1 MKRRTVQTLVVILF
15 SAILEM
21 VFISAGIMSGI
32 ITIAAIA
39 IMTILYIQGLCFY
52 DLGLILMPFM
62 FYVNMGGAINTS
74 VADLIIVIWLLGTMI
89 SRKNKT
95 IIYHNTAIT
104 STRSYMIKFA
114 MVFMGIMLI
123 SMVNF
128 IRWEDALILQAFIS
142 IIKIWVCLLYSLFT
156 LFYINVFGRKRFLC
170 VMAYNTLFFDFLMIV
185 GVITYAR
192 GIDLGLTF
200 AGTFRAT
207 GTFEDPNLAAAYLF
221 LMVSFAIVYFMEEK
235 KYLFLGGSILLTFIS
250 VFLTSSKGA
259 LVAVVVGL
267 SLILIVNLARGNG
280 GMVLR
285 LIIGY
290 AIMASILYYS
300 YQNNSFVQQ
309 VCEPIFNR
317 FEEFTSNVEGDH
329 SLAHREFLWRT
340 AFELGKTEPIFGIG
354 VEQFRPA
361 ATQYTGQHVWNIVHN
376 TYLTFFCEL
385 GIVGLIIFFRLW
397 IKNAWNHFLLM
408 RRKRSSVYYLFSMI
422 CVSVSMWSI
431 SLGNFRTLWVFM
443 TFLLYEYNREI
454 YGAGDFQNRGYLE
467 EK

>member
-1 MKRRTVQTLVVILF
+1 MKGLEMKRRAAQILIVVLF

-21 VFISAGIMSGI
+21 IFISVGMMSGVI
-32 ITIAAIA
+32 VVAVIA
-39 IMTILYIQGLCFY
+39 IITILYIQGLCFY

-62 FYVNMGGAINTS
+62 FYMNIGGAINTS
-74 VADLIIVIWLLGTMI
+74 VADFIIVIWLLGVMS
-89 SRKNKT
+89 SRSNSSMAYKNA
-95 IIYHNTAIT
+95 AIA
-104 STRSYMIKFA
+104 STKSYMMKFA
-114 MVFMGIMLI
+114 MVFMGIMLV

-128 IRWEDALILQAFIS
+128 IRWENALLLQAFVS
-142 IIKIWVCLLYSLFT
+142 IIKILVCLFYSLFT
-156 LFYINVFGRKRFLC
+156 LFYIGVFGRKRFLC
-170 VMAYNTLFFDFLMIV
+170 VMAYNTLFFDLLMIV
-185 GVITYAR
+185 GVVAYTR

-235 KYLFLGGSILLTFIS
+235 KYLLLGASILLTFVS
-250 VFLTSSKGA
+250 VVLTSSKGA

-267 SLILIVNLARGNG
+267 SFILIANLIRGNG
-280 GMVLR
+280 GMVLK

-290 AIMASILYYS
+290 AIIAAILYYL
-300 YQNNSFVQQ
+300 YQHSSLVQQ

-317 FEEFTSNVEGDH
+317 LEEFTSNVEGDH
-329 SLAHREFLWRT
+329 SLAHREFLWKT
-340 AFELGKTEPIFGIG
+340 AFDLGMTEPILGIG

-361 ATQYTGQHVWNIVHN
+361 ATQYTGQNVWNIVHN

-385 GIVGLIIFFRLW
+385 GIVGLIAFFSLW

-408 RRKRSSVYYLFSMI
+408 RRKRSSVYYLFSII

-443 TFLLYEYNREI
+443 TFLLYEYNREV
-454 YGAGDFQNRGYLE
+454 YSE
-467 EK
+467 EDKIVNY